1 MRREDILQRWPM
13 FWVANVFA
21 PRNFGDE
28 RGRRVI
34 SIVLL
39 AGMVWLVSCS
49 RRAPAANR
57 GSGVKQSAA
66 IAASVSP
73 IATLEFDPRGD
84 AALATA
90 FSTLPPTAARR
101 AELSQL
107 YRARKFGTLA
117 TVFDAAIP
125 ESDVKATPAV
135 RWLCESP
142 EVDVTEAVALGN
154 IRRLRESGEFD
165 EAVRACDTLLKSHP
179 ASCQVRVER
188 SDSVL
193 RRALIRLSSGVSF
206 EARPEEEWAIRTLL
220 TAATEVVEVPQGR
233 IGSAEVIRDT
243 SLYFGA
249 KGDRVTERRLLV
261 LALKTIPED
270 VRLNPVLEQLKGF
283 AAFRQEVIDNLA
295 RK

>member
-57 GSGVKQSAA
+57 GSGVKQSAT

-101 AELSQL
+101 AEPSPT
-107 YRARKFGTLA
+107 YRAPEFGRLA
-117 TVFDAAIP
+117 TVFHDA
-125 ESDVKATPAV
+125 
-135 RWLCESP
+135 L
-142 EVDVTEAVALGN
+142 
-154 IRRLRESGEFD
+154 
-165 EAVRACDTLLKSHP
+165 
-179 ASCQVRVER
+179 
-188 SDSVL
+188 
-193 RRALIRLSSGVSF
+193 
-206 EARPEEEWAIRTLL
+206 
-220 TAATEVVEVPQGR
+220 
-233 IGSAEVIRDT
+233 
-243 SLYFGA
+243 
-249 KGDRVTERRLLV
+249 
-261 LALKTIPED
+261 
-270 VRLNPVLEQLKGF
+270 
-283 AAFRQEVIDNLA
+283 
-295 RK
+295 